1 MNKIQINEL
10 NPEELK
16 ELFGNELD
24 KRLAGSDSLK
34 IGGSIELPIP
44 AQRLCEML
52 DITRPTLNK
61 WRKSKVITPV
71 SMPNCTKVFYY
82 RSEVIKAMKRMKPI
96 REVA

>member
-16 ELFGNELD
+16 ELFGNEL
-24 KRLAGSDSLK
+24 KKILASSDSLN
-34 IGGSIELPIP
+34 IGGNFELPIP

-52 DITRPTLNK
+52 NIKRPTLNK
-61 WRKSKVITPV
+61 WRKSKVITPF
-71 SMPNCTKVFYY
+71 SMPDSNKVFYF
-82 RSEVIKAMKRMKPI
+82 RSEVIKAMKPI

>member
-16 ELFGNELD
+16 ELFDNVLV

-34 IGGSIELPIP
+34 IGGNIELPIP

-61 WRKSKVITPV
+61 WRKNKLITPY
-71 SMPNCTKVFYY
+71 SMPESSKVFYY
-82 RSEVIKAMKRMKPI
+82 RSEVIKAMKPI